1 MSQRVKRVVAN
12 WKMNGSVASNQELV
26 RALSAGLAVQ
36 GKSKVALCVPHPYL
50 AQVRALLGETPVA
63 VGAQDM
69 SEFSPGA
76 YTGDVSLEMLQDL
89 GCSLTLAG
97 HSERR
102 HYYGETSERAA
113 AKALRAMRGGLCAVL
128 CVGERLEEHD
138 QGRTSEVVLGQLRAL
153 LDQIGPDDDLG
164 RLVVAYEPVW
174 AIGTGKTASPEQA
187 QDVHYMLRR
196 AIEKA
201 GGQRAAGVA
210 LLYGG
215 SVKPE
220 NAGALFAMP
229 DIDGGLIGGAS
240 LVARDFLQIVA
251 AASGAMAG

>member
-12 WKMNGSVASNQELV
+12 WKMNGSAASNQELV
-26 RALSAGLAVQ
+26 QAINAGLGLQ
-36 GKSKVALCVPHPYL
+36 CKSKLALCVPHPYL
-50 AQVRALLGETPVA
+50 AQVRALLGQSPVV

-69 SEFSPGA
+69 SEYLPGA

-102 HYYGETSERAA
+102 HYYGESSERAA

-128 CVGERLEEHD
+128 CVGERPEEHD
-138 QGRTSEVVLGQLRAL
+138 EGRTSEVVLGQLSAL
-153 LDQIGPDDDLG
+153 LDQLEPDDLE

-187 QDVHYMLRR
+187 QDVHYILRR
-196 AIEKA
+196 AIEQISKE
-201 GGQRAAGVA
+201 RAASVP

-220 NAGALFAMP
+220 NASALFAMP

-240 LVARDFLQIVA
+240 LVAQDFLQIAA
-251 AASGAMAG
+251 AASGAMAV

>member
-1 MSQRVKRVVAN
+1 MSQRVMRVVAN
-12 WKMNGSVASNQELV
+12 WKMNGSAASNQVLV
-26 RALSAGLAVQ
+26 QAVTAGLLVK

-50 AQVRALLGETPVA
+50 AQVRALLGEAPVA
-63 VGAQDM
+63 LGAQDM
-69 SEFSPGA
+69 SEFAPGA

-113 AKALRAMRGGLCAVL
+113 AKALRAMRGGMCAVL
-128 CVGERLEEHD
+128 CVGERLDEHD
-138 QGRTSEVVLGQLRAL
+138 AGRTSEVVLGQLRAL
-153 LDQIGPDDDLG
+153 LDQLKPEDDLE

-187 QDVHYMLRR
+187 QDVHDMLRQ

-201 GGQRAAGVA
+201 CGQRAASVP

-215 SVKPE
+215 SVRPE
-220 NAGALFAMP
+220 NASALFAMP

-251 AASGAMAG
+251 AASAAMAG